1 MAARNPETDGAP
13 PAGPSAVPLDAS
25 GLRLVLGA
33 HPEGV
38 VALAAVVNGA
48 LEGLAVSTFTP
59 VSLEP
64 ALVSVCV
71 AHTSTTWPRLRAAPR
86 LGISVLAEDHAQL
99 GRRLASTGQDRF
111 VGTSVTVGASGAVLI
126 DGACAWFDCSVED
139 EITAGDHLIAV
150 LAVLE
155 AHHRPDVRPLV
166 FHRSSFARLA

>member
-1 MAARNPETDGAP
+1 MAARNPGTDGAP
-13 PAGPSAVPLDAS
+13 SAGPCAVPLDAS

-33 HPEGV
+33 HPQGV

-59 VSLEP
+59 VSQP

-71 AHTSTTWPRLRAAPR
+71 AHTSTTWPRLRTATG

-99 GRRLASTGQDRF
+99 ARRLAAPGQDRF

-126 DGACAWFDCSVED
+126 DGACAWFDCLVEN

>member
-1 MAARNPETDGAP
+1 MAARDPGTDGAP
-13 PAGPSAVPLDAS
+13 PGGLCAVPLDAS

-33 HPEGV
+33 HPQGV
-38 VALAAVVNGA
+38 IALAAVVDGA
-48 LEGLAVSTFTP
+48 LEGIAVSTFTP

-71 AHTSTTWPRLRAAPR
+71 AHTSTTWPRLRTAPG
-86 LGISVLAEDHAQL
+86 LGVSVLAEDHAQL
-99 GRRLASTGQDRF
+99 ARRLAAPGQDRF

-126 DGACAWFDCSVED
+126 DGACAWFDCVVEN